1 MKTVCKKLFSLM
13 LVAILLVSA
22 LPFQAFA
29 ASTTT
34 LHFYEY
40 DFAKSDYVLVSTQV
54 INKDHA
60 NYWNLDPK
68 VENPAGWK
76 FDGWVQ
82 YSNGMTF
89 EQVNKA
95 ARTSSGTP
103 YVGTVY
109 FAAAYVVDTAS
120 VEFIVNVNG
129 VGADITK
136 PANANYVNRKVFG
149 YSATFPYPASTPT
162 GHTFGGWKYGE
173 TILTSANWSSVAFDS
188 SVSTK
193 LYAHWIPDSVT
204 VTFYRWNETN
214 KAYEAMKAVEVPY
227 GTAVKAAD
235 VPSTDDVDTK
245 DKYAPNGWK
254 DAKGNTVV
262 PSNTTV
268 TVDTAFYAKYLGD
281 EIELKLNPK
290 SDDLKEQTKIVR
302 IGEKIGD
309 FGGKLPSPSLTG
321 YVFQGWFDENGNQ
334 VTDETVFWNSYSV
347 LYAKWAPQGN
357 VRLIVY
363 KEGDLNKPIVDTHIP
378 DGVAGG
384 NLDVDKVQLASYLP
398 AGATYKLTG
407 YFNKAG
413 WDNYLDNRIINT
425 VDYIQVDAK
434 EETRVYAL
442 VSVVSN
448 NNNNNNNTGSGS
460 NNTGNGNNNTGSN
473 KPADP
478 SNPATGD
485 DSMIFASMTVMTLA
499 AAALV
504 VVMQL
509 RKRKMI

>member
-1 MKTVCKKLFSLM
+1 MKTVCKKLFSLL
-13 LVAILLVSA
+13 LVAVLLVSA
-22 LPFQAFA
+22 LPFQASA

-40 DFAKSDYVLVSTQV
+40 DFATSNYVLLSTQV

-60 NYWNLDPK
+60 NYWSLDPK
-68 VENPAGWK
+68 VDNPAGWK

-103 YVGTVY
+103 YEGTVY

-120 VEFIVNVNG
+120 VEFVVNVNG
-129 VGADITK
+129 VGADVTK
-136 PANANYVNRKVFG
+136 PANANFVNRKVFG
-149 YSATFPYPASTPT
+149 YSGTFPYPASTPT
-162 GHTFGGWKYGE
+162 GYTFGGWKYGE

-214 KAYEAMKAVEVPY
+214 KAYEGIKAVEVPY

-235 VPSTDDVDTK
+235 IPSTDDVDTK
-245 DKYAPNGWK
+245 DKYAPNGWL
-254 DAKGNTVV
+254 DAPNGNAVN
-262 PSNTTV
+262 PATTV
-268 TVDTAFYAKYLGD
+268 ITSTTGFYARYLGD
-281 EIELKLNPK
+281 EITITLDPKDGKLSN
-290 SDDLKEQTKIVR
+290 QTKIVR
-302 IGEKIGD
+302 IGEKIGAY
-309 FGGKLPSPSLTG
+309 GGKLPTPSLTG
-321 YVFQGWFDENGNQ
+321 YVFLGWYDANDNQ
-334 VTDETVFWNSYSV
+334 VTDEDVFWNSYST

-363 KEGDLNKPIVDTHIP
+363 KEGDYTNPIVDRKIP
-378 DGVAGG
+378 GGVRGG
-384 NLDVDKVQLASYLP
+384 TLDVDKIQIGNYLP
-398 AGATYKLTG
+398 AGNTYKLTG
-407 YFNKAG
+407 YFDQEG
-413 WDNYLDNRIINT
+413 WTDFTKNRIVNT
-425 VDYIQVDAK
+425 VDYVLVSSND
-434 EETRVYAL
+434 ETAVYAI
-442 VSVVSN
+442 VSVVSG
-448 NNNNNNNTGSGS
+448 NNNTGSGS
-460 NNTGNGNNNTGSN
+460 NNTGNGNMNNTN

-478 SNPATGD
+478 TNPATGD
-485 DSMIFASMTVMTLA
+485 DSVIFTSMTVMTLA